1 MLHNLPLARSVQLG
15 IVGEVLVVA
24 CGSAWS
30 PGVRSVAGPLRWW
43 GLGGLCLLALAYA
56 IAEGRM
62 PRPVPAAYALAG
74 ALLAVGLVS
83 AFWSVQPNLTLDHW
97 VSFGTVIVTAV
108 AVSVTVAGSEEAT
121 ARILVAVLA
130 GAALVGVVGL
140 VVYLAS
146 PDSAVQAATTETPA
160 RYRGLGQNPNTV
172 AMLLAAGM
180 PIAVWLIGRRG
191 WAARAVVAA
200 ALLLLAGSV
209 VASGSRTAI
218 AAGFGTAVIPAVLL
232 PRTPG
237 LRIAGGAAAIG
248 ALALAFAISEVP
260 SPNPEAHAP
269 SVFRPTNCTPRDAE
283 CRLRLEDELG
293 RPSGFRRA
301 EKRGL
306 LGSSGRLEAWQ
317 GALDQGTQ
325 RPLLGFG
332 FGTEGEVFVDRYYRF
347 EGGLTEN
354 SFVGFFLQLGSVG
367 LLLLVAL
374 LVSILGAAAVALRRL
389 SAAPR
394 ATAGACLAVLVV
406 GLILAFSQS
415 FLYAAG
421 NTATLSVWIC
431 AFLLPALAGRRAD
444 VV

>member
-1 MLHNLPLARSVQLG
+1 MLHRLPLGRAVQVA
-15 IVGEVLVVA
+15 IVAEVFVVA

-43 GLGGLCLLALAYA
+43 GLAALCLLALAYA
-56 IAEGRM
+56 AAEARM
-62 PRPVPAAYALAG
+62 PRPIPWAYVLAG
-74 ALLAVGLVS
+74 ALLAVALVS
-83 AFWSVQPNLTLDHW
+83 ASWSVKPGLTIGRAIA
-97 VSFGTVIVTAV
+97 FGMVVVIAV
-108 AVSVTVAGSEEAT
+108 AISATVVAREDAT
-121 ARILVAVLA
+121 ARVLVAVLA
-130 GAALVGVVGL
+130 GATLVALVGL
-140 VVYLAS
+140 AVYAVS
-146 PDSAVQAATTETPA
+146 PDSAVQAATTQTPT

-180 PIAVWLIGRRG
+180 PIAVWLLGRG
-191 WAARAVVAA
+191 VWLTRAGVGA
-200 ALLLLAGSV
+200 ALLLLAGSII
-209 VASGSRTAI
+209 ASGSRTAI
-218 AAGFGTAVIPAVLL
+218 AAGFGTALIPAVLL
-232 PRTPG
+232 PRTPA
-237 LRIAGGAAAIG
+237 LRLAAAAAAVG
-248 ALALAFAISEVP
+248 ALALAFVIAEVP
-260 SPNPEAHAP
+260 SSNPEAQTP
-269 SVFRPTNCTPRDAE
+269 SVFRPSNCTPADAE

-293 RPSGFRRA
+293 RPSDFRRP

-306 LGSSGRLEAWQ
+306 LGSSGRLEAWE

-332 FGTEGEVFVDRYYRF
+332 FGTEGKVFVDRYYRF

-374 LVSILGAAAVALRRL
+374 LLSIVGAGAIALRRL
-389 SAAPR
+389 AAGPR
-394 ATAGACLAVLVV
+394 ATAGACMAVLVV

-431 AFLLPALAGRRAD
+431 AFLLPALARRAD
-444 VV
+444 AV